1 MAADAMT
8 TDIRIKALELAIDAV
23 GKGAARGDVEAVAR
37 QFEAFLSGPAP
48 IAAFIPGF
56 SVVSE
61 VTTGT
66 TAAPEGWLTPEM
78 AAAARRMG
86 ME

>member
-1 MAADAMT
+1 MAADALT

-23 GKGAARGDVEAVAR
+23 SKGAVPGSVDDVAR
-37 QFEAFLSGPAP
+37 KFEAFLSGPAP
-48 IAAFIPGF
+48 SAAFIPGF

-66 TAAPEGWLTPEM
+66 TTASEGWLTPEM